1 MLRWGSGL
9 IGKGR
14 ISATYLGYSVILAIG
29 STAIWFCI
37 ERSDYE
43 YRTSLDNFRKE
54 SEDDAKD
61 VSVKASQSL
70 ANVYQNIR
78 TISLLPSVRD
88 IDRHGT
94 NIDEDARS
102 SIQQIYNNL
111 ATNVAVSEV
120 YIVPV
125 DLEPEKIDPVTGKL
139 EEPILMFDELILAAA
154 RKDRGD
160 KDRKSFSHVDAA
172 EGAEEIEIHEYRQLK
187 QQMTWFR
194 ERYPSLD
201 TIDGMQ
207 IPFINGEEVITCDN
221 TEFDK
226 SGLEADRTGL
236 IFSVP
241 FYGRDGRLKGA
252 ISAIIRT
259 KALMNLLP
267 NANFALID
275 VRNEYLVT
283 PSMAGQVGASSEWV
297 HQALPDPKLF
307 ASILIKLPVQTARG
321 DWQLW
326 AGFPNADFL
335 DRSETRALLAQRDFS
350 IGACLIIMLLTL
362 VSWRSLVRRRL
373 TELAQWRDLSEAT
386 LEGLLICDG
395 NVIVTSNGR
404 FISMIGSSDCV
415 LAGKRLED
423 LITDQEALFQLG
435 SGSKDYIETKIKTAS
450 GADIPVEILARSMT
464 YLGKLR
470 RVLAVRD
477 QSDLHEA
484 EKKIRFLAL
493 RDALTGLAN
502 RNRFID
508 ELQTSLKRVAPWK
521 SLAVLYLDLDS
532 FKHVND
538 TLGHG
543 IGDQLLRGVAARLE
557 DAVRE
562 ADLVARMGGDEF
574 AIILAPPCQPE
585 DATAVASRL
594 IDAISDPYNI
604 DGHQIVIG
612 TSIGIS
618 LAPGDGTVPHQLL
631 KNADL
636 ALYRA
641 KAEGKQTFRLFE
653 AEMDAKMQAR
663 RVLELE
669 LRQALALDQF
679 DLAYQPIVDSRSRTT
694 CGFEALLRWRHPERG
709 LVQPLHFIALAEEIG
724 LMGKIGAW
732 VLKQA
737 CHDAMSWPSHIRVAV
752 NVSPAQFR
760 GRAIELDVL
769 AALGTSGLPGS
780 RLEIEITESVLMEDT
795 EASVAML
802 QRLRGHGVRVAMDDF
817 GTGYSSLSYLQKF
830 PFDKIKIDK
839 SFVSDSGISSN
850 SQAIIQA
857 ILGLAATFGMSTTA
871 EGIETEN
878 QLGDLS
884 AWGCAEFQ
892 GYLFSKPLEAQEVAS
907 FLSRGV
913 SERGEDREKQAV

>member
-1 MLRWGSGL
+1 MRH
-9 IGKGR
+9 
-14 ISATYLGYSVILAIG
+14 
-29 STAIWFCI
+29 
-37 ERSDYE
+37 DY
-43 YRTSLDNFRKE
+43 
-54 SEDDAKD
+54 
-61 VSVKASQSL
+61 
-70 ANVYQNIR
+70 
-78 TISLLPSVRD
+78 
-88 IDRHGT
+88 
-94 NIDEDARS
+94 
-102 SIQQIYNNL
+102 
-111 ATNVAVSEV
+111 
-120 YIVPV
+120 
-125 DLEPEKIDPVTGKL
+125 
-139 EEPILMFDELILAAA
+139 M
-154 RKDRGD
+154 
-160 KDRKSFSHVDAA
+160 
-172 EGAEEIEIHEYRQLK
+172 
-187 QQMTWFR
+187 
-194 ERYPSLD
+194 
-201 TIDGMQ
+201 
-207 IPFINGEEVITCDN
+207 
-221 TEFDK
+221 
-226 SGLEADRTGL
+226 
-236 IFSVP
+236 
-241 FYGRDGRLKGA
+241 
-252 ISAIIRT
+252 
-259 KALMNLLP
+259 
-267 NANFALID
+267 
-275 VRNEYLVT
+275 VT
-283 PSMAGQVGASSEWV
+283 PAMDGQVGASLEWV
-297 HQALPDPKLF
+297 HQVLPDPKLI
-307 ASILIKLPVQTARG
+307 ASTAIQLPLQIAG
-321 DWQLW
+321 SDWRLW
-326 AGFPNADFL
+326 AGVPNSDFL
-335 DRSETRALLAQRDFS
+335 SKPETKALLAQRNFS
-350 IGACLIIMLLTL
+350 IGACIVIMVLALG
-362 VSWRSLVRRRL
+362 SWRSLVRRRL
-373 TELAQWRDLSEAT
+373 AELAQWRDLSEAT

-395 NVIVTSNGR
+395 NTIITSNGR
-404 FISMIGSSDCV
+404 FMSMIGSSHGV

-423 LITDQEALFQLG
+423 VVTDQEALYQLS
-435 SGSKDYIETKIKTAS
+435 SGGKDYIETKITKAS
-450 GADIPVEILARSMT
+450 GEDIPVEILARSMT

-508 ELQTSLKRVAPWK
+508 ELQTSLKRLGPSK

-557 DAVRE
+557 AAVRE
-562 ADLVARMGGDEF
+562 GDLVARMGGDEF
-574 AIILAPPCQPE
+574 AIILAPPSQPE
-585 DATAVASRL
+585 DATALASRL
-594 IDAISDPYNI
+594 IDAIGDPYDI

-618 LAPGDGTVPHQLL
+618 LAPSDGTASHQLL

-653 AEMDAKMQAR
+653 SGMDAKMQAR
-663 RVLELE
+663 RLLELE

-679 DLAYQPIVDSRSRTT
+679 ELAYQPIVESHSRTT

-709 LVQPLHFIALAEEIG
+709 LVLPLDFIPLAEEIG

-732 VLKQA
+732 VLKRA
-737 CHDAMSWPSHIRVAV
+737 CVDAMSWPAGIRVAV

-760 GRAIELDVL
+760 GRALELDVL
-769 AALGTSGLPGS
+769 AALGASGLPGS
-780 RLEIEITESVLMEDT
+780 RLEIEITDSVLMEDT

-802 QRLRGHGVRVAMDDF
+802 QRLRDHGVRVAMDDF

-839 SFVSDSGISSN
+839 SFVSNSGVSTN

-892 GYLFSKPLEAQEVAS
+892 GYLFSKPMEAREVAG
-907 FLSRGV
+907 FLAQGLA
-913 SERGEDREKQAV
+913 EHGADPKKQAV